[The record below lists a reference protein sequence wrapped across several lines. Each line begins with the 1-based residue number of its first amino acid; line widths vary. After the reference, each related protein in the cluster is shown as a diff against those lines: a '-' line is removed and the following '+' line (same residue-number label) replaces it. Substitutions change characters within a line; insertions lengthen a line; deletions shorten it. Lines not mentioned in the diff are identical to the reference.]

1 MRNKYGSY
9 SSTQIHST
17 KLSIRKSIF
26 FLLLYVDADT
36 RDRYPNI
43 NVEDAFH
50 SLQYRLDGL
59 NRILFEPPELVQTM
73 SLLEAALAE
82 YLSDDFEF
90 KRYRKLILDAGS
102 EIMRVKEGD

>member
-59 NRILFEPPELVQTM
+59 NRILLEPPELVQTM

-82 YLSDDFEF
+82 YLSDDFQWS
-90 KRYRKLILDAGS
+90 KYRKLVLDAGA
-102 EIMRVKEGD
+102 EIMNVKEGD